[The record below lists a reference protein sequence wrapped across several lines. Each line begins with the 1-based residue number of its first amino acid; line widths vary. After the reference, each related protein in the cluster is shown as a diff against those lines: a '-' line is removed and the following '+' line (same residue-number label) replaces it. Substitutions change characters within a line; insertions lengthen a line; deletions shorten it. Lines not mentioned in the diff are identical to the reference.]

1 MAKAK
6 KDEIK
11 PEETEVAAEVA
22 EQSEVA
28 GEVEPVSEEPKEEI
42 QAPLEEVKD
51 GDYVAADDEIEPRIV
66 APCYF
71 EAPEEYKNS
80 FDREFVVDV
89 LKSEYCKK
97 QKACLTRESGA
108 TLMKN
113 TFRPILSLEEGI
125 GGIRRESVFSYLG
138 SYYKVSAACKPDQD
152 QRFVDWD
159 NPLVSGDSNQV
170 MAQKVDM
177 VKVEETAFIPSAA

>member
-1 MAKAK
+1 MAKIK

-28 GEVEPVSEEPKEEI
+28 GEVEPVAEEVK
-42 QAPLEEVKD
+42 EEVKD
-51 GDYVAADDEIEPRIV
+51 ENVAVANDTSEPRIV

-71 EAPEEYKNS
+71 EAPEEYKHS
-80 FDREFVVDV
+80 FEREFVVDV

-97 QKACLTRESGA
+97 QKSCLTRESGA

-138 SYYKVSAACKPDQD
+138 SYFKVSAVCKPDQD